1 MPNIIN
7 GMKADSF
14 IKDIN
19 THAIDDRGGYRAA
32 TQGEIDDPNIETF
45 KALINGNDVECVRDK
60 DEKVEVPFLDVQKL
74 QTSNHI
80 MGELLPKDK
89 EIDTEHLWVQVNEKT
104 EDIDKYKL
112 YQRAEV
118 QQGLVLP
125 ASSLSQTRNYKVV
138 FDKPG
143 TYEFHF
149 PKWAFDYEGY
159 IIDGGNGG
167 FFNNNQDV
175 YPRKEPCRYVKDII
189 SHGQP
194 VKITVGAGGKGQTVT
209 LGTYSYSGKD
219 AYHRQIVG
227 SVLQGSKS
235 DISSINKVLQNLN
248 RELSAAQS
256 EYEHG
261 NDSEYRGIFGSSL
274 NDIYWSHTYANYLSD
289 YDLSLYYNFSHRIVN
304 INIDIN
310 NISTYYWSNAFNVKN
325 TNLTHFSNTIRMECY
340 ADHLLYHMSVAQL
353 PYTSDKVTND
363 KIDATLYGS
372 NGASWLGT
380 SGTYFPKEYDN
391 FFMPILTQRCGN
403 GADGAVILYF

>member
-1 MPNIIN
+1 MPNIVH
-7 GMKADSF
+7 GMTAENF

-32 TQGEIDDPNIETF
+32 TQDEINDPNIETF

-80 MGELLPKDK
+80 MGELLPKDE

-143 TYEFHF
+143 TYEFQF
-149 PKWAFDYEGY
+149 PNWAFDYEGY
-159 IIDGGNGG
+159 IIDGGDGG
-167 FFNNNQDV
+167 SFNNSQEI

-209 LGTYSYSGKD
+209 LDTHSYDGTN
-219 AYHRQIVG
+219 AYCRKIVG
-227 SVLQGSKS
+227 NVLQGSKS

-248 RELSAAQS
+248 RKLFKGLSEQD
-256 EYEHG
+256 YR
-261 NDSEYRGIFGSSL
+261 DIEYRGIFGSSL

-289 YDLSLYYNFSHRIVN
+289 YDLSLYYNFSGRIVN
-304 INIDIN
+304 INIDID
-310 NISTYYWSNAFNVKN
+310 NISTYYQSNAFKVNN
-325 TNLTHFSNTIRMECY
+325 ANLTHFSNTIQMYCYEDQWLYRMST
-340 ADHLLYHMSVAQL
+340 ATL

-363 KIDATLYGS
+363 KIDATIYGS
-372 NGASWLGT
+372 NGASWLSTG
-380 SGTYFPKEYDN
+380 GTYFPKEYDN
-391 FFMPILTQRCGN
+391 FFIPILTQRCGN